1 MITLFLASLMF
12 FASCTSGLTAHLPP
26 KRIGVA
32 RRNVDCRLNG
42 CLPIKDNH
50 YPPTTGATHVRLV
63 HQCVTAFY
71 HYALMRKRFRNL
83 LAKFHTYASFLATR
97 PFHSLS
103 TKVLSAAS
111 LKEMRPPLAQGQKDC
126 MVSFFAPFTLLWA
139 ATCCQAIG
147 LGTHG
152 RWGHPHLHVPKVGM
166 FFAPTL
172 SASVAT
178 NAPPILTNEWL
189 STRICASPVPKVQRM
204 CAPSTIIFSIYMLR
218 LGYKAN
224 RILLLLWL
232 YAVCAI

>member
-1 MITLFLASLMF
+1 
-12 FASCTSGLTAHLPP
+12 
-26 KRIGVA
+26 
-32 RRNVDCRLNG
+32 
-42 CLPIKDNH
+42 
-50 YPPTTGATHVRLV
+50 
-63 HQCVTAFY
+63 
-71 HYALMRKRFRNL
+71 MRKRFRNL
-83 LAKFHTYASFLATR
+83 LAKFYAYASFLATR
-97 PFHSLS
+97 PFHSLC

-204 CAPSTIIFSIYMLR
+204 CAPSTIIFSIYVTFRIQGKPHTFATGALCGLR
-218 LGYKAN
+218 HISVGVAFGPV
-224 RILLLLWL
+224 
-232 YAVCAI
+232 AVCLPHSTGLMQLRSHRRHALRRHRKP